1 MAAISRNLVNLHMV
15 DKGYGSRSVL
25 RDIWLGMSAGDR
37 IGVVGRNGD
46 GKSTLLRLIAG
57 IEEPDAG
64 RGDPRRAASTS
75 P

>member
-1 MAAISRNLVNLHMV
+1 MSAVARNLVNLKTV

-25 RDIWLGMSAGDR
+25 RDVTLGIAAGDR

-57 IEEPDAG
+57 TGAAG
-64 RGDPRRAASTS
+64 AGLVTRSGGV
-75 P
+75 